1 VKDKLKLDV
10 KVTIR
15 MPGMLVNILEG
26 EARFLKVTLSA
37 HIRSILG
44 QYIEEVK

>member
-10 KVTIR
+10 KVSIR
-15 MPGMLVNILEG
+15 LPNMLVDILEG
-26 EARFLKVTLSA
+26 EARFLGITLSA
-37 HIRSILG
+37 HIRWILG